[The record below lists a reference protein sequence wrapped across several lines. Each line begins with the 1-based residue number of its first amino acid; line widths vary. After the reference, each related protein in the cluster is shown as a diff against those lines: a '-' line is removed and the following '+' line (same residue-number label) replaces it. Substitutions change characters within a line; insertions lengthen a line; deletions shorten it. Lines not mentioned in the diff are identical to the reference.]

1 MLGKRSNFLSVVSA
15 FSAVILSVDKRRR
28 FVGLASS
35 DAPLGAAVAVVAV
48 AAAAA
53 FCFCCC
59 SSKRCLSAFA
69 RFLASFSRLRWAMA
83 ASSSGSAAAHLDVD
97 DIVNSKAFQDC
108 VDGVGV
114 VVVV

>member
-1 MLGKRSNFLSVVSA
+1 MLGKRSNFLSVASA
-15 FSAVILSVDKRRR
+15 FSTGTLSVDSRRR

-35 DAPLGAAVAVVAV
+35 DALLGAAVVAV

-59 SSKRCLSAFA
+59 SSSRCLSALA
-69 RFLASFSRLRWAMA
+69 RFLASFSRLRCARA

-97 DIVNSKAFQDC
+97 DIVNSKRC
-108 VDGVGV
+108 VDGGVSV